1 MTEKAA
7 LFKRETDFSHWGVFL
22 KENAVWAVL
31 GLGAEL
37 GSSGLSAAPTA
48 GALVAGLSGKRSLC
62 AAFGG
67 ALGAVLHGFPSALLG
82 LAAMGIVLAARFI
95 PDLNNTKLRFF
106 AAAFAVFFARIAEV
120 GDTSELLITIVA
132 ALVSGLLALCI
143 CLLCDISRT
152 RDPDISEPRD
162 CSLCCIVTALGFLSL
177 GALDYPFANRQA
189 DTRICFAHCY
199 RKARAGLVRSYRR
212 ARGTRILRERHG
224 GRCGCYRVFGS
235 S

>member
-48 GALVAGLSGKRSLC
+48 AALVAGLSGKRSLC

-95 PDLNNTKLRFF
+95 PDLNNTKLRAAERFF
-106 AAAFAVFFARIAEV
+106 AAAFAVF
-120 GDTSELLITIVA
+120 
-132 ALVSGLLALCI
+132 
-143 CLLCDISRT
+143 
-152 RDPDISEPRD
+152 
-162 CSLCCIVTALGFLSL
+162 
-177 GALDYPFANRQA
+177 
-189 DTRICFAHCY
+189 
-199 RKARAGLVRSYRR
+199 
-212 ARGTRILRERHG
+212 
-224 GRCGCYRVFGS
+224 
-235 S
+235 